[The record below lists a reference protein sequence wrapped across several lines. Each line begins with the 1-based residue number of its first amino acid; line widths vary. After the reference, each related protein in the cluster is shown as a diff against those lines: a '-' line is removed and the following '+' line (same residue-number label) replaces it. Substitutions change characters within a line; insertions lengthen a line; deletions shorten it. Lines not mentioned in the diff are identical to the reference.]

1 MEQEQSRSMRMFQI
15 MDRLRRA
22 WSEFHPS
29 TDLNKSQLGTLL
41 ILRHGTEKPCAP
53 AQQAQHKPM
62 TMSELAARMGQSM
75 PAVSQRISKLEAMG
89 YVRRQSDPRDR
100 RTTWIHLTDAGIEAE
115 DFGGS
120 TVVVRAVPADVPVD
134 DVEDMIVEL
143 AAKLADGGRD
153 ALREKTE
160 WVLHSIA
167 CRAAIKAGDRTNAAE
182 MLALAQR
189 IMDGTVPPFCP
200 HGRPCVLKITRKE
213 LEKQFGRLV

>member
-75 PAVSQRISKLEAMG
+75 PAVSQRISKRPQGPAHHLDPPDRCRHRAAGADLPEYGPAHGMDYG
-89 YVRRQSDPRDR
+89 ADGAGEHRDDVPGNGTSGAGDGADEQRKPLVRRQRGGFPPRRPQRGNKTNR
-100 RTTWIHLTDAGIEAE
+100 RGL
-115 DFGGS
+115 
-120 TVVVRAVPADVPVD
+120 
-134 DVEDMIVEL
+134 
-143 AAKLADGGRD
+143 
-153 ALREKTE
+153 
-160 WVLHSIA
+160 
-167 CRAAIKAGDRTNAAE
+167 
-182 MLALAQR
+182 
-189 IMDGTVPPFCP
+189 
-200 HGRPCVLKITRKE
+200 ITC
-213 LEKQFGRLV
+213 

>member
-41 ILRHGTEKPCAP
+41 ILRHGTAKPCAP
-53 AQQAQHKPM
+53 AQQNQHKPM

-100 RTTWIHLTDAGIEAE
+100 RTTWIHLTDAGIE
-115 DFGGS
+115 
-120 TVVVRAVPADVPVD
+120 
-134 DVEDMIVEL
+134 
-143 AAKLADGGRD
+143 
-153 ALREKTE
+153 
-160 WVLHSIA
+160 
-167 CRAAIKAGDRTNAAE
+167 
-182 MLALAQR
+182 
-189 IMDGTVPPFCP
+189 
-200 HGRPCVLKITRKE
+200 
-213 LEKQFGRLV
+213 

>member
-62 TMSELAARMGQSM
+62 TMSELAARMGQ
-75 PAVSQRISKLEAMG
+75 RISKLEAMG

-100 RTTWIHLTDAGIEAE
+100 RTTWIHLTDAGIEQLE
-115 DFGGS
+115 Q
-120 TVVVRAVPADVPVD
+120 TYRNMVRRMEWIMERMGQENTEMMFQGMERLAQVMELMNSENRSSAAKEGDSHPADPNG
-134 DVEDMIVEL
+134 E
-143 AAKLADGGRD
+143 
-153 ALREKTE
+153 T
-160 WVLHSIA
+160 
-167 CRAAIKAGDRTNAAE
+167 
-182 MLALAQR
+182 
-189 IMDGTVPPFCP
+189 
-200 HGRPCVLKITRKE
+200 
-213 LEKQFGRLV
+213 KQTGEV

>member
-53 AQQAQHKPM
+53 AQQTQHKPM

-100 RTTWIHLTDAGIEAE
+100 RTTWIHLTDAGIEQLE
-115 DFGGS
+115 Q
-120 TVVVRAVPADVPVD
+120 TYRNMVRRM
-134 DVEDMIVEL
+134 EWIMERM
-143 AAKLADGGRD
+143 GQENTEMMF
-153 ALREKTE
+153 RE
-160 WVLHSIA
+160 WNVW
-167 CRAAIKAGDRTNAAE
+167 RR
-182 MLALAQR
+182 
-189 IMDGTVPPFCP
+189 
-200 HGRPCVLKITRKE
+200 
-213 LEKQFGRLV
+213 

>member
-89 YVRRQSDPRDR
+89 YVRRQSDPRDGA
-100 RTTWIHLTDAGIEAE
+100 HLDPLTDAGIEQLE
-115 DFGGS
+115 Q
-120 TVVVRAVPADVPVD
+120 TYRNMVRRMEWIMERMGQENTEMMFQGMERLAQVMELMNSENRSSAAKEGDSHPADPNG
-134 DVEDMIVEL
+134 E
-143 AAKLADGGRD
+143 
-153 ALREKTE
+153 T
-160 WVLHSIA
+160 
-167 CRAAIKAGDRTNAAE
+167 
-182 MLALAQR
+182 
-189 IMDGTVPPFCP
+189 
-200 HGRPCVLKITRKE
+200 
-213 LEKQFGRLV
+213 KQTGEV

>member
-41 ILRHGTEKPCAP
+41 ILRHGTEKPCGH
-53 AQQAQHKPM
+53 AQQVEQKPM

-100 RTTWIHLTDAGIEAE
+100 RTTWIHLTDAGIEQLE
-115 DFGGS
+115 Q
-120 TVVVRAVPADVPVD
+120 TYRNMVRLMEWIMERMGQENTEMMFQGMERLAQVMELMNSESRLSAAAKEGDSHPADPNG
-134 DVEDMIVEL
+134 E
-143 AAKLADGGRD
+143 
-153 ALREKTE
+153 T
-160 WVLHSIA
+160 
-167 CRAAIKAGDRTNAAE
+167 
-182 MLALAQR
+182 
-189 IMDGTVPPFCP
+189 
-200 HGRPCVLKITRKE
+200 
-213 LEKQFGRLV
+213 KQTGEV

>member
-41 ILRHGTEKPCAP
+41 ILRHGTAKPCAP
-53 AQQAQHKPM
+53 AQQTQHKPM

-100 RTTWIHLTDAGIEAE
+100 RTTWIHLTDAGIEQLEQKVAAHNSLVERTYKLEGRMTEAE
-115 DFGGS
+115 HDIRDLKG
-120 TVVVRAVPADVPVD
+120 
-134 DVEDMIVEL
+134 
-143 AAKLADGGRD
+143 AA
-153 ALREKTE
+153 
-160 WVLHSIA
+160 
-167 CRAAIKAGDRTNAAE
+167 
-182 MLALAQR
+182 
-189 IMDGTVPPFCP
+189 
-200 HGRPCVLKITRKE
+200 
-213 LEKQFGRLV
+213 

>member
-89 YVRRQSDPRDR
+89 YVRRQSDPR
-100 RTTWIHLTDAGIEAE
+100 TGAPP
-115 DFGGS
+115 GS
-120 TVVVRAVPADVPVD
+120 T
-134 DVEDMIVEL
+134 
-143 AAKLADGGRD
+143 
-153 ALREKTE
+153 
-160 WVLHSIA
+160 
-167 CRAAIKAGDRTNAAE
+167 
-182 MLALAQR
+182 
-189 IMDGTVPPFCP
+189 
-200 HGRPCVLKITRKE
+200 
-213 LEKQFGRLV
+213 

>member
-62 TMSELAARMGQSM
+62 TMSELAARMGQ
-75 PAVSQRISKLEAMG
+75 G

-100 RTTWIHLTDAGIEAE
+100 RTTWIHLTDAGIEQLE
-115 DFGGS
+115 Q
-120 TVVVRAVPADVPVD
+120 TYRNMVRRMEWIMERMGQENTEMMFQGMERLAQVMELMNSENRSSAAAKERDSHPADPN
-134 DVEDMIVEL
+134 
-143 AAKLADGGRD
+143 
-153 ALREKTE
+153 
-160 WVLHSIA
+160 
-167 CRAAIKAGDRTNAAE
+167 GDT
-182 MLALAQR
+182 
-189 IMDGTVPPFCP
+189 
-200 HGRPCVLKITRKE
+200 
-213 LEKQFGRLV
+213 KQTGEV

>member
-100 RTTWIHLTDAGIEAE
+100 RTTWIHLTDAGIEQLEQKVSAHNSLVE
-115 DFGGS
+115 RTYKLEGQMTEVQHDIRDLKS
-120 TVVVRAVPADVPVD
+120 EVR
-134 DVEDMIVEL
+134 
-143 AAKLADGGRD
+143 
-153 ALREKTE
+153 T
-160 WVLHSIA
+160 
-167 CRAAIKAGDRTNAAE
+167 
-182 MLALAQR
+182 
-189 IMDGTVPPFCP
+189 
-200 HGRPCVLKITRKE
+200 
-213 LEKQFGRLV
+213 

>member
-53 AQQAQHKPM
+53 AQQTQHKPM

-120 TVVVRAVPADVPVD
+120 DCCRARRARGR
-134 DVEDMIVEL
+134 
-143 AAKLADGGRD
+143 AGGR
-153 ALREKTE
+153 
-160 WVLHSIA
+160 
-167 CRAAIKAGDRTNAAE
+167 CRGYDRGAGGKARRRRT
-182 MLALAQR
+182 R
-189 IMDGTVPPFCP
+189 
-200 HGRPCVLKITRKE
+200 RPA
-213 LEKQFGRLV
+213 

>member
-53 AQQAQHKPM
+53 AQQTQHKPM

-89 YVRRQSDPRDR
+89 YVRCQSDPRDR
-100 RTTWIHLTDAGIEAE
+100 RTTWIHLTDAGIEQLE
-115 DFGGS
+115 Q
-120 TVVVRAVPADVPVD
+120 TYRNMVRRMEWIMERMGQENTEMMFQGMERLAQVMELMNSENRSSAAAKEGDSHPADPNG
-134 DVEDMIVEL
+134 E
-143 AAKLADGGRD
+143 
-153 ALREKTE
+153 T
-160 WVLHSIA
+160 
-167 CRAAIKAGDRTNAAE
+167 
-182 MLALAQR
+182 
-189 IMDGTVPPFCP
+189 
-200 HGRPCVLKITRKE
+200 
-213 LEKQFGRLV
+213 KQTGEV

>member
-89 YVRRQSDPRDR
+89 YVRRQTDPKDR
-100 RTTWIHLTDAGIEAE
+100 RTTWIHLTDAGIEQLEQKVAAHN
-115 DFGGS
+115 S
-120 TVVVRAVPADVPVD
+120 L
-134 DVEDMIVEL
+134 VERTY
-143 AAKLADGGRD
+143 KLEGQMTEVQHDIRD
-153 ALREKTE
+153 LKSE
-160 WVLHSIA
+160 I
-167 CRAAIKAGDRTNAAE
+167 RT
-182 MLALAQR
+182 
-189 IMDGTVPPFCP
+189 
-200 HGRPCVLKITRKE
+200 
-213 LEKQFGRLV
+213 

>member
-53 AQQAQHKPM
+53 AQQTQHKPM

-100 RTTWIHLTDAGIEAE
+100 RTTWIHLTDAGISWSRPTGIWSGAWN
-115 DFGGS
+115 GLWSGW
-120 TVVVRAVPADVPVD
+120 
-134 DVEDMIVEL
+134 
-143 AAKLADGGRD
+143 GR
-153 ALREKTE
+153 
-160 WVLHSIA
+160 
-167 CRAAIKAGDRTNAAE
+167 RTP
-182 MLALAQR
+182 R
-189 IMDGTVPPFCP
+189 
-200 HGRPCVLKITRKE
+200 
-213 LEKQFGRLV
+213 